1 MVSATTKVVSLVRS
15 IHPRGPTV
23 TDPVLMLYLIR
34 PSFPGFW
41 GENSFM
47 GVFFGFF
54 LIWTMTDL
62 ALFGRLLQLITTTG
76 FVPVVVVVPPFLVE
90 HFAMNF
96 LAL

>member
-1 MVSATTKVVSLVRS
+1 MVVSATTKVVSFVRS

-23 TDPVLMLYLIR
+23 TDPVLMSYLIS

-41 GENSFM
+41 GENSFI
-47 GVFFGFF
+47 GTFLGFF
-54 LIWTMTDL
+54 LIWTMTDF

-76 FVPVVVVVPPFLVE
+76 FVPEVVVPFLVE